1 MTPQQLPPG
10 PPPLRRTP
18 WALYRYLRDFQRDP
32 AGFVARRFAEY
43 GDMYYAPLGGTR
55 LYVTRHPDH
64 IRDVLIDKGSSFK
77 KTEAGNAARH
87 LRRFLGSGLLL
98 SNGELWRRQRRMIN
112 PALHRRKVE
121 TYAATMVGHTRRML
135 DAWRPG
141 AVVELSSEMMQ
152 LTLAIVTQSLFDYG
166 VSEHAGAVMQAMD
179 AFRTVATTPVFL
191 PPWLPLPSEL
201 RTRKALALVD
211 GIIYRMIDERRAL
224 GEAELAQR
232 GDLLSA
238 LILATDEEA
247 SPQAPGAERGM
258 TRQLLRDE
266 LLTLFLAG
274 HETTS
279 HALSWTFYL
288 LAQHPQIEAQLHA
301 ELDAVLGD
309 SPPTVEQLRALP
321 FTEMVLNEAMRLYP
335 PAPVVSRTAIE
346 DTEIGGYTIPAG
358 AEVIIWLYFTHHDPR
373 WFPEPQAF
381 RPERFA
387 QGIPTAVRGAF
398 LPFGGGS
405 RLCIGKEFA
414 LMEARLVLAT
424 MAQRFRLQL
433 EPGQEIAPRF
443 AVTLSPRNGLRMR
456 LVERAAKRPEAPAA
470 TPAAAPA

>member
-1 MTPQQLPPG
+1 MTPAPPELKLPPG
-10 PPPLRRTP
+10 PPPVRRTP
-18 WALYRYLRDFQRDP
+18 WELYRYLREFQRDP
-32 AGFVARRFAEY
+32 AAFVARRFAEY
-43 GDMYYAPLGGTR
+43 GDMYYAPLGPTR

-64 IRDVLIDKGSSFK
+64 IREVLIDKGSSFK

-87 LRRFLGSGLLL
+87 LRRFLGNGLLL

-112 PALHRRKVE
+112 PALHRQKVQG
-121 TYAATMVGHTRRML
+121 YAATMVDNTRRML
-135 DAWRPG
+135 EAWRAG

-166 VSEHAGAVMQAMD
+166 VGGRSSDVMQAMD

-191 PPWLPLPSEL
+191 PSWLPLPSEL
-201 RTRKALALVD
+201 RTRRALALVD

-224 GEAELAQR
+224 GEAELHKR
-232 GDLLSA
+232 SDLLSA
-238 LILATDEEA
+238 LILATDDEDAA
-247 SPQAPGAERGM
+247 SAGERGQGM

-288 LAQHPQIEAQLHA
+288 LSQHPQIEAQLHA
-301 ELDAVLGD
+301 ELDAVLGG
-309 SPPTVEQLRALP
+309 SPPTMEHLRALP

-346 DTEIGGYTIPAG
+346 DTEVGGYVIPAG
-358 AEVIIWLYFTHHDPR
+358 AEVIIWLYWTHHDPR
-373 WFPEPQAF
+373 FFPEPQAF

-387 QGIPTAVRGAF
+387 QGIPAAVRGAF

-424 MAQRFRLQL
+424 VAQRFSLKL
-433 EPGQEIAPRF
+433 EPGQDIAPRF
-443 AVTLSPRNGLRMR
+443 AVTLSPRNGMRMR
-456 LVERAAKRPEAPAA
+456 LVPRAGGQ
-470 TPAAAPA
+470 AAAPA